1 MTEQKPEMMYGSVPH
16 VDKKVS
22 RLIIGTML
30 EGSSSE
36 DEGLELFDTFFRY
49 GGNAFDTAY
58 IYGGGAGER
67 IFGQWLASRGVRDD
81 VFILGKGAHPPNCNP
96 EGAGKELDES
106 LERLGVEAVDLY
118 MPHRDNTDVPIADWV
133 EFFNG
138 LVRDGK
144 AKGFGG
150 SNWTLARVEAAN
162 AYAAEKGLQGF
173 SGVSNNL
180 ALARMVN
187 PVWDGCFAVSD
198 ADSRAALEKSQLPV
212 FSWSSQSRGFFVRGD
227 RDFTADGELVRC
239 WYSDDNF
246 ERLER
251 VQKFAAERGVS
262 PINIA
267 LAWVIQQKFPTFAL
281 VGPRNEAEIRSC
293 VEGVSVKLSDVEM
306 KYLNLES

>member
-1 MTEQKPEMMYGSVPH
+1 MLYGSVPYN
-16 VDKKVS
+16 DKKIS
-22 RLIIGTML
+22 RLVIGTML

-36 DEGLELFDTFFRY
+36 DEGLQLFDTFFEN

-58 IYGGGAGER
+58 VYGGGAGER
-67 IFGQWLASRGVRDD
+67 IFGRWLAQRGLRDE
-81 VFILGKGAHPPNCNP
+81 VFVLGKGAHPPNCTP
-96 EGAGKELDES
+96 EGAARELEES
-106 LERLGVEAVDLY
+106 LGRLNIAAVDMY
-118 MPHRDNTDVPIADWV
+118 MPHRDNTDVPIGDWV

-138 LVRDGK
+138 IIREGK
-144 AKGFGG
+144 AKGYGG
-150 SNWTLARVEAAN
+150 SNWTRERIEAAN

-180 ALARMVN
+180 ALARMVE
-187 PVWDGCFAVSD
+187 PVWSGCLSVSD
-198 ADSRAALEKSQLPV
+198 AASREWLAQTQLPV

-227 RDFTADGELVRC
+227 RDFTADAELVRC

-251 VQKFAAERGVS
+251 VRALASERNVS

-293 VEGVSVKLSDVEM
+293 VEGLGVQLSDAEIKHV
-306 KYLNLES
+306 NLED